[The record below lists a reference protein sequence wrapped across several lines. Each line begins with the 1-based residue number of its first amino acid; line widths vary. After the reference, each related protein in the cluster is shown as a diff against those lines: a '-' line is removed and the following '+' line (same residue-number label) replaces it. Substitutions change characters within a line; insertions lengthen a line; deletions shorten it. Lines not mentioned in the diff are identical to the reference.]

1 MRTLYFTASLT
12 EGSPVAG
19 SAAGRRR
26 RLFSLQQGI
35 LHYQLLQMQLRE
47 ASPRGWR
54 ELINGKR
61 GQLAQLLLQRNSAVK
76 RLRDGKYCGFQFAHR
91 QVLPLLL
98 VEGIELVGEPL
109 QLLHA
114 LRPAGKVFRGQCAS
128 TQLLPPLLRQRLRL
142 IRPADQGLVD
152 QLVAVADRPVRR
164 QAGKLAKLALR
175 LWQIN
180 RPRGVV
186 AGRPGIG
193 PAFWVTEMGGKSD

>member
-1 MRTLYFTASLT
+1 M
-12 EGSPVAG
+12 
-19 SAAGRRR
+19 
-26 RLFSLQQGI
+26 
-35 LHYQLLQMQLRE
+35 
-47 ASPRGWR
+47 
-54 ELINGKR
+54 INRKR
-61 GQLAQLLLQRNSAVK
+61 GQLAQLLLQRNSSVK
-76 RLRDGKYCGFQFAHR
+76 RLCDGKYCGFQFAHR

-109 QLLHA
+109 QLQHA

-142 IRPADQGLVD
+142 IRPADKGPVD

-180 RPRGVV
+180 RPRGRCRRQ
-186 AGRPGIG
+186 ARYRSGILGDRNGRQVGLTQRQPSADGDTVTASMVTI
-193 PAFWVTEMGGKSD
+193 PAINGFQRARLPE

>member
-19 SAAGRRR
+19 SAAVGDAGCFRFSRAYSTISCCR
-26 RLFSLQQGI
+26 CSSASFPARLAG
-35 LHYQLLQMQLRE
+35 
-47 ASPRGWR
+47 
-54 ELINGKR
+54 LINGKR

-152 QLVAVADRPVRR
+152 QLVAVTDRPVRR

>member
-1 MRTLYFTASLT
+1 
-12 EGSPVAG
+12 
-19 SAAGRRR
+19 
-26 RLFSLQQGI
+26 
-35 LHYQLLQMQLRE
+35 MQLRE
-47 ASPRGWR
+47 ASPRGWPG
-54 ELINGKR
+54 LINGKR

-152 QLVAVADRPVRR
+152 QLVAVTDRPVRR

-180 RPRGVV
+180 RPRGRCRRQ
-186 AGRPGIG
+186 ARYRSGILGDRNGRQVGLTQRQPSADGG
-193 PAFWVTEMGGKSD
+193 YPLPPAW

>member
-1 MRTLYFTASLT
+1 MANTAVFSSLT
-12 EGSPVAG
+12 VRYFPFCS
-19 SAAGRRR
+19 S
-26 RLFSLQQGI
+26 
-35 LHYQLLQMQLRE
+35 
-47 ASPRGWR
+47 
-54 ELINGKR
+54 
-61 GQLAQLLLQRNSAVK
+61 
-76 RLRDGKYCGFQFAHR
+76 
-91 QVLPLLL
+91 
-98 VEGIELVGEPL
+98 EGIELVGEPL

-180 RPRGVV
+180 RPRGRCRRQARYRSGILGDRNGRQVGLTQRQPSADGDTV
-186 AGRPGIG
+186 TASMVTIPAINGFQRGAAAGVDAATGAGRFAGEG
-193 PAFWVTEMGGKSD
+193 GASGSAFGLRF

>member
-1 MRTLYFTASLT
+1 MRGAQRSATPAVFASAGHTPL
-12 EGSPVAG
+12 SAVAD
-19 SAAGRRR
+19 AAPRG
-26 RLFSLQQGI
+26 F
-35 LHYQLLQMQLRE
+35 
-47 ASPRGWR
+47 PRGWPG
-54 ELINGKR
+54 LINGKR

-180 RPRGVV
+180 RPRGRCRRQ
-186 AGRPGIG
+186 ARYRSGIL
-193 PAFWVTEMGGKSD
+193 VTEMGGKSD

>member
-1 MRTLYFTASLT
+1 
-12 EGSPVAG
+12 
-19 SAAGRRR
+19 
-26 RLFSLQQGI
+26 
-35 LHYQLLQMQLRE
+35 MQLRE
-47 ASPRGWR
+47 ASPRGWPG
-54 ELINGKR
+54 LINGKR

-164 QAGKLAKLALR
+164 QAVKLAKLALR

-180 RPRGVV
+180 RPRGRCRRQ
-186 AGRPGIG
+186 ARYRSGILGDRNGRQVGLTQRQPSADGDTRYRQHG
-193 PAFWVTEMGGKSD
+193 NHSGDKRLPARVPE

>member
-19 SAAGRRR
+19 ERSGRRR

-47 ASPRGWR
+47 ASRAAGRG
-54 ELINGKR
+54 LINGKR

-164 QAGKLAKLALR
+164 RAGKLAKLALR